1 MKYKINSRIKITI
14 EVENLLAYCLN
25 CCDKRKRDD
34 HMDQHGVI
42 ATVGT
47 VNVSAKTSAVWNMI
61 FAKSPSCV
69 CVFAINS
76 L

>member
-1 MKYKINSRIKITI
+1 
-14 EVENLLAYCLN
+14 
-25 CCDKRKRDD
+25 
-34 HMDQHGVI
+34 MDQHGVI

-47 VNVSAKTSAVWNMI
+47 VNVSAKTSAVWDMI

-76 L
+76 LWILCVWMMHKQIKYMQISTFYKAKYLN